1 MSEDARSLGRSTAVM
16 AAGTATSRVLGLLR
30 VVVLVGAIGSITIP
44 ATSFAAAYWLPTA
57 IYMLIAGGVLNAVLV
72 PQIVRAQKQEGGGAY
87 VDRLLTVS
95 ILVLGGVTALLIIAA
110 PLVVT
115 AVGANRSPEYLAL
128 TTAFAV
134 WSFPQVFFYGL
145 YTLLGQILNARGVFG
160 PYMWAPV
167 VNNVVAIA
175 GLLAFIGVYGRY
187 EQGAPVESYAFWTTG
202 PMALL
207 AGTATLGVVAQAL
220 VLLVPLRRIGFR
232 FRPRR
237 GWRGVGLG
245 SAAQVAG
252 WTFAALVVGQ
262 VGVWIVTRIGLEA
275 AQVAEEQGLG
285 AVATNNQYT
294 IAFTIFMLPHSLVT
308 VSLVTALYTRLANH
322 AADDDVAGV
331 RRDLAGGLRTV
342 GVFTVLATAVVLVLA
357 LPVSRLIVI
366 NDVPEAAAVLAPV
379 VVTLVLG
386 LVALGGWSLVQ
397 RVYYAYEDARSLF
410 WVQVPMAGVVVGV
423 TLVSRLTLDA
433 RWWVPA
439 AGAAIAASY
448 WLGAV
453 RGGLAVRRRLGG
465 IGGGV
470 GRTYLR
476 ASLAAVVAAGAGW
489 PVSLLFGDL
498 TRAGLLRTLVVCGV
512 VGLLM
517 LAVYVVLLRVLGVRD
532 LEDLVRPLLRRAG
545 AARTMT
551 TDDDGVRT
559 GAVQD
564 AAASSSTAGRVEEGG
579 PAGPAAPGSADRHG
593 GGLLDSA
600 SIGRGALVAGR
611 YRLEHPERS
620 DLPGVELWAG
630 RDQILDRPVRVS
642 LLLDGRVAQAQDA
655 ARRAALVSDPRLLRV
670 LDVGDHEGVAYVV
683 AEPPRGRD
691 LLTLTSHGPLPADQ
705 ARAVVGEAAVALEV
719 ARRRGVHHLAL
730 RPTCLHVTDEGAVLV
745 SGLGMD
751 GELAGIGLGD
761 ARSTTR
767 ADTVAL
773 VGLLYL
779 ALTGRWP
786 APPGTPAGDAALA
799 PVVAGAPVP
808 PADLL
813 PGVPNDLDT
822 LCTVTLGPHDDGPH
836 SPAELVR
843 ELEPWGDVDPARVA
857 GVADDATAWQ
867 RHLGTASAS
876 ACAAGAVV
884 ASGASA
890 VPHTPAP
897 PAGTDDEGDGAHEV
911 DGAGGMNRADGV
923 QGTDAA
929 NGADGA
935 DGTVGA
941 GDAID
946 QPAVARH
953 PVRTTFDQQALAAP
967 ARPGTPPPAIP
978 PSHRLPRPDV
988 RPAGG
993 PPVPAAAPRSGVTT
1007 PVVAAGVGAGGATAG
1022 GATAFAPVG
1031 AAPSATAPTGS
1042 AGSAGAAGPATAAPP
1057 GVPGP
1062 ARTAPSVDGRPGGP
1076 ARAERHGDVP
1086 VRTGAPPRTATRL
1099 AFDPT
1104 PWVLGIILLAVVV
1117 GLWTAW
1123 RTITSPLPPIGGGEV
1138 IDLVEEPADEEPA
1151 AGDGGEAEAADGA
1164 EDEAADEE
1172 AAPAAPAAPV
1182 IASAQQLDPPPTGDD
1197 NEHPE
1202 AVPFGFDGD
1211 PSTFWYTRWYA
1222 SPEYGM
1228 KPGVGYA
1235 VTLAE
1240 PAVVASVTLQMS
1252 VQGGLVEVRATDP
1265 STPTEGEVL
1274 ASGEMGPET
1283 VLTFPEPVEA
1293 THIVLWFPR
1302 LPQDSDGRNRVIL
1315 NEVVLNGPAG

>member
-1 MSEDARSLGRSTAVM
+1 MSSDARSLGRSTAVM
-16 AAGTATSRVLGLLR
+16 AAGTATSRVFGLLR
-30 VVVLVGAIGSITIP
+30 VVVLVAAIGSITIP

-72 PQIVRAQKQEGGGAY
+72 PQIVRAEKQPGGTAY

-95 ILVLGGVTALLIIAA
+95 ILVLGGTTVLLMAAA
-110 PLVVT
+110 PLVVS
-115 AVGANRSPEYLAL
+115 AVGANRNPEFLAL

-175 GLLAFIGVYGRY
+175 GLLVFIGVYGRY
-187 EQGAPVESYAFWTTG
+187 EEGAPVEAYGFWTTG

-220 VLLVPLRRIGFR
+220 VLLVPLRRIGFT

-262 VGVWIVTRIGLEA
+262 VGVWLVTRVGLEA
-275 AQVAEEQGLG
+275 AQVAQEQGLG

-308 VSLVTALYTRLANH
+308 VSLVTALYTRLAKH

-342 GVFTVLATAVVLVLA
+342 GVFTVLATAVILVLA
-357 LPVSRLIVI
+357 LPLSRLIVI
-366 NDVPEAAAVLAPV
+366 TDVPEAAAVLTPV
-379 VVTLVLG
+379 VVALALG
-386 LVALGGWSLVQ
+386 LVALGAWALVQ

-410 WVQVPMAGVVVGV
+410 WVQVPMAAVVVGGTV
-423 TLVSRLTLDA
+423 LGRLVLGPQ
-433 RWWVPA
+433 WWVA
-439 AGAAIAASY
+439 TAGAAIALSY

-453 RGGLAVRRRLGG
+453 RGGIAVRRRLGG

-470 GRTYLR
+470 GRTYVR
-476 ASLAAVVAAGAGW
+476 ATAAAAAAAAVGW
-489 PVSLLFGDL
+489 PLSRLFGDL
-498 TRAGLLRTLVVCGV
+498 SRAGLLRALLVCVVVGVVMLVV
-512 VGLLM
+512 
-517 LAVYVVLLRVLGVRD
+517 YVALLRLLGVRD
-532 LEDLVRPLLRRAG
+532 LEDLVVPLLRRARAG
-545 AARTMT
+545 R
-551 TDDDGVRT
+551 
-559 GAVQD
+559 
-564 AAASSSTAGRVEEGG
+564 TAGRSMSSAET
-579 PAGPAAPGSADRHG
+579 SADPHG
-593 GGLLDSA
+593 GGLLEPA
-600 SIGRGALVAGR
+600 TIGRGALVAGR
-611 YRLEHPERS
+611 YRLDHPDAS
-620 DLPGVELWAG
+620 DLPGVEVWAG

-642 LLLDGRVAQAQDA
+642 LLLDGRIRQAQDA

-670 LDVGDHEGVAYVV
+670 LDVGEHADVAYVV
-683 AEPPRGRD
+683 SEPPRGRD
-691 LLTLTSHGPLPADQ
+691 LRELTAHGPLPPDQ

-730 RPTCLHVTDEGAVLV
+730 RPSCLHVTDDGAVLV

-751 GELAGIGLGD
+751 GELAGLGLGD

-786 APPGTPAGDAALA
+786 APAGAAPGVVGDVPTA

-822 LCTVTLGPHDDGPH
+822 LCSVTLGPHDDGPH

-843 ELEPWGDVDPARVA
+843 ELEPWSDVDPARVL
-857 GVADDATAWQ
+857 GVSDDATAWQ
-867 RHLGTASAS
+867 RHLGTPSAT
-876 ACAAGAVV
+876 AGAAGVAVAAGAETD
-884 ASGASA
+884 
-890 VPHTPAP
+890 VPDEPGTADDDQAAEAAEAAAPVTRQSVRTAFDDQAP
-897 PAGTDDEGDGAHEV
+897 PAT
-911 DGAGGMNRADGV
+911 
-923 QGTDAA
+923 
-929 NGADGA
+929 
-935 DGTVGA
+935 
-941 GDAID
+941 
-946 QPAVARH
+946 
-953 PVRTTFDQQALAAP
+953 

-978 PSHRLPRPDV
+978 PSQWLPRPEV
-988 RPAGG
+988 TPAGP
-993 PPVPAAAPRSGVTT
+993 PPVPAAASRGGVSAS
-1007 PVVAAGVGAGGATAG
+1007 VAGAASVAAA
-1022 GATAFAPVG
+1022 APV
-1031 AAPSATAPTGS
+1031 T
-1042 AGSAGAAGPATAAPP
+1042 SAGASPFPP
-1057 GVPGP
+1057 VGT
-1062 ARTAPSVDGRPGGP
+1062 TAPRGGASRPAEGGSGRPGSDGRPRVSQEEVAVQVGP
-1076 ARAERHGDVP
+1076 PERGAR
-1086 VRTGAPPRTATRL
+1086 L
-1099 AFDPT
+1099 SFDPT
-1104 PWVLGIILLAVVV
+1104 PWVLGILLVAVVL

-1123 RTITSPLPPIGGGEV
+1123 RTISSPLPPIGGGQV
-1138 IDLVEEPADEEPA
+1138 IDIVETPAEPEGEASEEAPA
-1151 AGDGGEAEAADGA
+1151 EDGGAAETP
-1164 EDEAADEE
+1164 EE
-1172 AAPAAPAAPV
+1172 GTPPV
-1182 IASAQQLDPPPTGDD
+1182 PPQIASAQQLDPPPTGDN

-1202 AVPFGFDGD
+1202 AVDLAFDGD

-1222 SPEYGM
+1222 SPTYGM

-1240 PAVVASVTLQMS
+1240 PTLVASVTLTMS
-1252 VQGGLVEVRATDP
+1252 VEGGVVEVRATDP

-1274 ASGEMGPET
+1274 VSGPMAPET

-1293 THIVLWFPR
+1293 AHIVLWFPE

-1315 NEVVLNGPAG
+1315 NEIVLNGPAQG